1 MKIKTYSLQTY
12 CTADLFAADLIVV
25 GSDMHFLWSQY
36 SGNWQ
41 TVEQEV
47 DSVRCIQDEAE
58 DNSSISCGLDR
69 KLWNIHHLGL
79 HLCSESSSLIFDVV
93 YTLDLKSC
101 LILGERKQTIIID
114 VQSKYNSSHRF
125 KKKLSQNMFKSV
137 YMKKLLWTLW
147 PLKVSFCS
155 VTRASPQNN
164 LHVV

>member
-12 CTADLFAADLIVV
+12 CSSFAADLIEV

-47 DSVRCIQDEAE
+47 DSVCCIQDEAE

-93 YTLDLKSC
+93 YTLDYFE
-101 LILGERKQTIIID
+101 ILFDPWRKKQTIID
-114 VQSKYNSSHRF
+114 V
-125 KKKLSQNMFKSV
+125 
-137 YMKKLLWTLW
+137 
-147 PLKVSFCS
+147 
-155 VTRASPQNN
+155 
-164 LHVV
+164 